1 MGFEASDFE
10 DDEGLE
16 VWPEN
21 WQAVSIFSRLQTQW
35 AVGGM
40 SGRLVG
46 LRYEAIEPVCR
57 LSGVKKRHRPALFD
71 ALRVM
76 EEAAMA
82 VLNARKGG

>member
-10 DDEGLE
+10 DEEGLD

-21 WQAVSIFSRLQTQW
+21 WAAVRLFGRLQTQW

-40 SGRLVG
+40 GGLVG
-46 LRYEAIEPVCR
+46 LRYEAIEPACR
-57 LSGVKKRHRPALFD
+57 LSGVKKRDRPALFD
-71 ALRVM
+71 AIRVM
-76 EEAAMA
+76 EEAAME